1 MIPMFIQGWEW
12 LIILALALLLF
23 GGAKLAGVGR
33 SAGRA
38 IREFKEETKGLDAAD
53 KAAPGDDDVTPASEK
68 SAESEQRRDG

>member
-53 KAAPGDDDVTPASEK
+53 KAAPSEEATPAPEK
-68 SAESEQRRDG
+68 PAESEQRRDG